1 VVPIR
6 SNAGADGHSPDGRG
20 CADVARPVLPAPEA
34 EGTEVDDTEAM
45 ARAITIAERV
55 RRRTPPNPWVGCVL
69 VRNGQVVGEGASF
82 APGGAHA
89 EAAALTAAADQARGA
104 TAYVTLE
111 PCAHQGRT
119 GPCATALIDAGVTR
133 VVVALEDP
141 DPHVQGRG
149 IDTLRAASV
158 TVDIG
163 VGADAAR
170 RSLAPYLHHRR
181 TGRAFAVAKLAVSV
195 DGRTAARDGTARWI
209 TGAGARHDAHEQRA
223 DSQAV
228 VVGAGTAISDQPS
241 LTVRDVANPGPH
253 RPLRVVLDARGRVDT
268 TGPLFDPALAPTLI
282 VTTDAAPTDRVD
294 AWQAAGAKVDVV
306 NAAPDGVDLTETL
319 TRLGGH
325 GVLQALVEG
334 GAILH
339 GALWAAG
346 LVDRLVVYVGA
357 TLLGADAH
365 PALVWPG
372 PPTISDAPHLTLTGV
387 TALGDDVRLTYDRD
401 DEAT

>member
-1 VVPIR
+1 V
-6 SNAGADGHSPDGRG
+6 N
-20 CADVARPVLPAPEA
+20 
-34 EGTEVDDTEAM
+34 DTEAM

-69 VRNGQVVGEGASF
+69 MRDGQVVGEGATF
-82 APGGAHA
+82 PPGGAHA
-89 EAAALTAAADQARGA
+89 EPAALTTAGDQARGA

-111 PCAHQGRT
+111 PCAHQGHT
-119 GPCATALIDAGVTR
+119 GPCTTALIDAGVAR

-141 DPHVQGRG
+141 DPQVRGRG
-149 IDTLRAASV
+149 IDTLRAADV
-158 TVDIG
+158 TVDVG
-163 VGADAAR
+163 VGAAVAR

-209 TGAGARHDAHEQRA
+209 TGASARHDAHERRA

-253 RPLRVVLDARGRVDT
+253 PPLRVVLDARGRVDAI
-268 TGPLFDPALAPTLI
+268 GPLFDPALAPTLV
-282 VTTDAAPTDRVD
+282 VTTDAAPPDRVD

-306 NAAPDGVDLTETL
+306 NAAPDGVDLTATL
-319 TRLGGH
+319 ARLGGH
-325 GVLQALVEG
+325 GVLQALIEG

-357 TLLGADAH
+357 TLLGANAH